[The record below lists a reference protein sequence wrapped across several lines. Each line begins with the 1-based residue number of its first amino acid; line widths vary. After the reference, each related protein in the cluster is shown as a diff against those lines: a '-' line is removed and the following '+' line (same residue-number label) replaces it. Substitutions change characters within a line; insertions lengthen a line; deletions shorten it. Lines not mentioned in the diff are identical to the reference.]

1 MATKKEFKDFLKRN
15 NLTYDQLMDIYRD
28 IALTN
33 SLVANLLYISKVK
46 IEDLRIDLL
55 EQILP
60 QKEKD
65 LQRIEEEKI
74 EQERIEKER
83 CEKEK
88 SEVVK
93 MSRFEDDV
101 LEGIDNGDIFGEDDL
116 NKIIDEFEIHRDDGE
131 NNRWTRNVTSI
142 VEICGRFFS
151 INWQE
156 GLTENQMNSYY
167 YQPVEVE
174 KHEYEKTIK
183 VVEWIEKTK

>member
-1 MATKKEFKDFLKRN
+1 MATKKEFSAFLKRN
-15 NLTYDQLMDIYRD
+15 NLTYEQLCDIYRD
-28 IALTN
+28 VALTN
-33 SLVANLLYISKVK
+33 TLVNNLMHISCIKV
-46 IEDLRIDLL
+46 EDLRIDLI
-55 EQILP
+55 EQLLT

-65 LQRIEEEKI
+65 LKSIEEEKI
-74 EQERIEKER
+74 EAERLEKER
-83 CEKEK
+83 LEKEK
-88 SEVVK
+88 NEIKKIS
-93 MSRFEDDV
+93 SFEEDV
-101 LEGIDNGDIFGEDDL
+101 LEGIDSCQIFSEDDL
-116 NKIIDEFEIHRDDGE
+116 NKIISEFEIHRDDGE

-142 VEICGRFFS
+142 IEICGRFFS